1 MKFRSDINGL
11 RGWAVILVLLF
22 HYEILNFYGGFI
34 GVDIF
39 FVISGFLMTY
49 IISNSYEANT
59 FTISNFYSRR
69 AKRIIPALIILIIFV
84 LVLGFLILPPN
95 ELLQLSKH
103 AGSSALFLSNFT
115 YMDEAGYFDTISSNK
130 WLLHTWSIS
139 VEWQFYL
146 IYPLI
151 LKVIFA
157 ITPKHKQTYWHL
169 LFHILAFVSL
179 YYFSIK
185 SSVIKEEFGFFM
197 LPARAWELIAG
208 SIAFYLFNLK
218 VFRSNIKFLSDICIL
233 LLILSSL
240 LISDAYRWP
249 SSYTLIPVF
258 LTFIIILNNAKNSLL
273 LGNKMLQF
281 FGNISY
287 SLFLW
292 HWPIFVALNF
302 FFLDTFLWK
311 LLGILISITLA
322 FISYNSVEL
331 KFNKLK
337 TSRSLNIFLISIVI
351 LVSLISFK
359 ISQSSG
365 YSWRFNEDVLI
376 ASNEAKNKYDLQ
388 RSKNCIMDDAF
399 KFKVCTFGNY
409 KKEGLILYGDS
420 HASSIISALS
430 QATNTNIIYFI
441 NQCPVIFDS
450 RLKSKTSSKKC
461 KIFHNQFKEYIKIKN
476 DLPILIV
483 SRFAAQLYGPNESK
497 TKNYGLIY
505 NTIFAGEVD
514 LSDEMLYLK
523 RLNKTFCEISSNAS
537 LYVMEPIPEIGF
549 DVPSKLSRKIYLNKD
564 IDIGIGLSAYTNRN
578 IKILREIEKAKNHCN
593 VKILRTTDHLC
604 KNNFC
609 NANEGVQPLYFD
621 DDHLSETGNRKLIK
635 LFKEIEL
642 NYQD

>member
-11 RGWAVILVLLF
+11 RGWAVILVLFF
-22 HYEILNFYGGFI
+22 HYELLNFYGGFI

-49 IISNSYEANT
+49 IISNSYEANR

-69 AKRIIPALIILIIFV
+69 AKRIIPALIMLIIFV
-84 LVLGFLILPPN
+84 LVVGFIILPPN
-95 ELLQLSKH
+95 ELLQLAKH

-130 WLLHTWSIS
+130 WLLHTWSLS

-151 LKVIFA
+151 LKIVYSIA
-157 ITPKHKQTYWHL
+157 PKHKKILWL
-169 LFHILAFVSL
+169 FIFHILAFLSL

-185 SSVIKEEFGFFM
+185 SSAIKEEFGFFM

-208 SIAFYLFNLK
+208 SIAFYVLNLK
-218 VFRSNIKFLSDICIL
+218 IFKSKIKFVSDICIL

-258 LTFIIILNNAKNSLL
+258 LTFLIIINNANNSLL
-273 LGNKMLQF
+273 LGNKVLQF

-287 SLFLW
+287 SLYLW

-311 LLGILISITLA
+311 LLGILISIFLA
-322 FISYNSVEL
+322 FISYNFIEL

-337 TSRSLNIFLISIVI
+337 VSRPLNILLIALII
-351 LVSLISFK
+351 LVSLISYK

-365 YSWRFNEDVLI
+365 YSWRFNEDVLM
-376 ASNEAKNKYDLQ
+376 ASNEANNKYDLQ
-388 RSKNCIMDDAF
+388 RSKNCTIDEVF

-409 KKEGLILYGDS
+409 NNEGLILYGDS

-430 QATNTNIIYFI
+430 EATNTNIIYFI

-450 RLKSKTSSKKC
+450 KLKSKTSSKKC
-461 KIFHNQFKEYIKIKN
+461 AVFHNQFKEYIKIKN

-497 TKNYGLIY
+497 TKNYGLGYNKIY
-505 NTIFAGEVD
+505 ADEQD
-514 LSDEMLYLK
+514 LNDEELYLK
-523 RLNKTFCEISSNAS
+523 RLNETFCEISDNNS

-549 DVPSKLSRKIYLNKD
+549 DVPSRLSRKIFLNK
-564 IDIGIGLSAYTNRN
+564 ITKTGTSLNAYTNRN
-578 IKILREIEKAKNHCN
+578 QNILREIEKTRNYCN
-593 VKILRTTDHLC
+593 VKVLKTTDHLC
-604 KNNFC
+604 IDNFC
-609 NANEGVQPLYFD
+609 NANEGAQPLYFD
-621 DDHLSETGNRKLIK
+621 DDHLSETGNKKLIR

-642 NYQD
+642 NFQN

>member
-11 RGWAVILVLLF
+11 RGWAVILVLFF
-22 HYEILNFYGGFI
+22 HYELLNFYGGFI

-49 IISNSYEANT
+49 IISNSYEANR

-69 AKRIIPALIILIIFV
+69 AKRIIPALIMLIIFV
-84 LVLGFLILPPN
+84 LVVGFIILPPN
-95 ELLQLSKH
+95 ELLQLAKH

-130 WLLHTWSIS
+130 WLLHTWSLS

-151 LKVIFA
+151 LKIVYSIV
-157 ITPKHKQTYWHL
+157 PKHKKILWL
-169 LFHILAFVSL
+169 FIFHILAFLSL

-185 SSVIKEEFGFFM
+185 SSAIKEEFGFFM

-208 SIAFYLFNLK
+208 SIAFYVLNLK
-218 VFRSNIKFLSDICIL
+218 IFKSKIKFVSDICIL

-258 LTFIIILNNAKNSLL
+258 LTFLIIINNANNSLL
-273 LGNKMLQF
+273 LGNKVLQF

-287 SLFLW
+287 SLYLW

-311 LLGILISITLA
+311 LLGILISIFLA
-322 FISYNSVEL
+322 FISYNFIEL

-337 TSRSLNIFLISIVI
+337 VSRPLNILLVALII
-351 LVSLISFK
+351 LVSLISYK

-365 YSWRFNEDVLI
+365 YSWRFNEDVLM
-376 ASNEAKNKYDLQ
+376 ASNEANNKYDLQ
-388 RSKNCIMDDAF
+388 RSKNCTIDEVF

-409 KKEGLILYGDS
+409 NNEGLILYGDS

-430 QATNTNIIYFI
+430 EATNTNIIYFI

-450 RLKSKTSSKKC
+450 KLKSKTSSKKC
-461 KIFHNQFKEYIKIKN
+461 AVFHNQFKEYIKIKN

-497 TKNYGLIY
+497 TKNYGLVY
-505 NTIFAGEVD
+505 NTIYADELD
-514 LSDEMLYLK
+514 LNDEELYLK
-523 RLNKTFCEISSNAS
+523 RLNETFCEISDNNS

-549 DVPSKLSRKIYLNKD
+549 DVPSRLSRKIFLNK
-564 IDIGIGLSAYTNRN
+564 ITKTGTSLNAYTNRN
-578 IKILREIEKAKNHCN
+578 QNILREIEKTRNYCN
-593 VKILRTTDHLC
+593 VKVLKTTDHLC
-604 KNNFC
+604 IDNFC
-609 NANEGVQPLYFD
+609 NANEGAQPLYFD
-621 DDHLSETGNRKLIK
+621 DDHLSETGNKKLIR

-642 NYQD
+642 NFQN

>member
-11 RGWAVILVLLF
+11 RGWAVILVLFF
-22 HYEILNFYGGFI
+22 HYELLNFYGGFV

-49 IISNSYEANT
+49 IISNSYEAKR

-69 AKRIIPALIILIIFV
+69 AKRIIPALIMLIIFV
-84 LVLGFLILPPN
+84 LVVGFIILPPN
-95 ELLQLSKH
+95 ELLQLAKH

-130 WLLHTWSIS
+130 WLLHTWSLS

-151 LKVIFA
+151 LKIVYA
-157 ITPKHKQTYWHL
+157 IAPRHKKILWL
-169 LFHILAFVSL
+169 LIFHILAFLSL

-185 SSVIKEEFGFFM
+185 SSAIKEEFGFFM

-208 SIAFYLFNLK
+208 SIAFYVLNLK
-218 VFRSNIKFLSDICIL
+218 IFKSKIKFISDICIL

-258 LTFIIILNNAKNSLL
+258 LTFLIIINNANHSLL
-273 LGNKMLQF
+273 LGNKVLQF

-287 SLFLW
+287 SLYLW

-311 LLGILISITLA
+311 LIGILISIVLA
-322 FISYNSVEL
+322 FISYNFIEL
-331 KFNKLK
+331 KFNKFK
-337 TSRSLNIFLISIVI
+337 VSRLLNILLVALII
-351 LVSLISFK
+351 LVSFISYK

-365 YSWRFNEDVLI
+365 YSWRFNEDVLM
-376 ASNEAKNKYDLQ
+376 ASNEANNKYDLQ
-388 RSKNCIMDDAF
+388 RSKNCIIDEVF
-399 KFKVCTFGNY
+399 EFKVCTFGNY
-409 KKEGLILYGDS
+409 NKEGLILYGDS

-430 QATNTNIIYFI
+430 EATNTNIIYFI
-441 NQCPVIFDS
+441 NQCPIIFDS
-450 RLKSKTSSKKC
+450 KLKSKTSSKKC
-461 KIFHNQFKEYIKIKN
+461 AIFHNQFKEYIKIKN

-505 NTIFAGEVD
+505 NTIYADELD
-514 LSDEMLYLK
+514 LDDEELYLK
-523 RLNKTFCEISSNAS
+523 RLNKTFCEISDNSS

-549 DVPSKLSRKIYLNKD
+549 DVPSRLSRKIFLNKSSKT
-564 IDIGIGLSAYTNRN
+564 GTSLNTYTRRN
-578 IKILREIEKAKNHCN
+578 QNILREIEKTKNYCN
-593 VKILRTTDHLC
+593 VKVLKTTDHLC
-604 KNNFC
+604 IDNFC
-609 NANEGVQPLYFD
+609 NANEGAQPLYFD
-621 DDHLSETGNRKLIK
+621 DDHLSETGNKKLIR

-642 NYQD
+642 NFQN